1 MSELQITQGS
11 FRLSDTRTLRLP
23 SLKIIS
29 GESWAFVG
37 ANGSGKSAL
46 ARALSDEL
54 LQLEGKRYCSFH
66 TPVRLSFE
74 QLQKLID
81 EEWQRNNTDLLSEG
95 EEDTGRTA
103 ADIIQLH
110 HKDNELC
117 LQLSAYFG
125 IKDLLSRRFKY
136 LSTGEIRKVLLCQAL
151 MMNPD
156 LLILDEPFDGLDTYA
171 RNQLAQLLGT
181 LAAKSIT
188 LVLILT
194 RFHEIPDFVEKIGVL
209 ADCHL
214 TLSGEKERIL
224 AESLVAQL
232 AHSEKLHNIHLPEK
246 DVYLADETLPDDQAL
261 VSMRNVIV
269 KYHEKPILHGLNWQV
284 NPHEHWQIIG
294 ENGSGKS
301 TLLSLITGDHPQG
314 YSNDLVLFGKQR
326 GSGETIWDIKRH
338 IGYVSNRIHLEYRVN
353 TNIRNVILSGFFDS
367 IGLYQ
372 AVSDRQNQL
381 ANEWLNLLGLSEE
394 MATSPFHSLSWGQQ
408 RLVLIARALV
418 KHPSLLILDEPLQGL
433 DPLNRQLVLRFIDVM
448 ITHGNTQLLFVS
460 HHEEDSP
467 ECITHR
473 LRFVPDGD
481 IYQYETDT
489 IISNSRDARLL

>member
-29 GESWAFVG
+29 GENWAFVG
-37 ANGSGKSAL
+37 ANGSGKSSL

-54 LQLEGKRYCSFH
+54 IQLAGERHCSFN
-66 TPVRLSFE
+66 TPVHLSFE
-74 QLQKLID
+74 QLQQLID
-81 EEWQRNNTDLLSEG
+81 EEWQRNNTDLLSED

-103 ADIIQLH
+103 AEMIQLH

-117 LQLSAYFG
+117 LELAAYFG

-136 LSTGEIRKVLLCQAL
+136 LSTGEVRKVLLCQTL
-151 MMNPD
+151 MANPD

-171 RNQLAQLLGT
+171 QNQLSQLLRS
-181 LAAKSIT
+181 LATKGIT

-194 RFHEIPDFVEKIGVL
+194 RFHEIPDFIEQIGVL

-214 TLSGEKERIL
+214 TRTGKKENILS
-224 AESLVAQL
+224 ESLVAQL
-232 AHSEKLHNIHLPEK
+232 AHSETLKDIHLPET
-246 DVYLADETLPDDQAL
+246 DEYRADEQLPEDQPR
-261 VSMRNVIV
+261 VSMCNVV
-269 KYHEKPILHGLNWQV
+269 VQYNDKPILHGLNWQI
-284 NPHEHWQIIG
+284 NPDEHWQIIG
-294 ENGSGKS
+294 ENGAGKS

-314 YSNDLVLFGKQR
+314 YNNKLILFGRQR

-338 IGYVSNRIHLEYRVN
+338 IGYVSNSIHLEYRVS
-353 TNIRNVILSGFFDS
+353 TCVRNVILSGFFDS

-372 AVSDRQNQL
+372 AVSDQQQQL
-381 ANEWLNLLGLSEE
+381 ADEWLALLGFSETI
-394 MATSPFHSLSWGQQ
+394 ANSPFHSLSWGQQ

-418 KHPSLLILDEPLQGL
+418 KHPTLLILDEPLQGL
-433 DPLNRQLVLRFIDVM
+433 DPLNRQLVLRFIDIM
-448 ITHGNTQLLFVS
+448 IANGDTQLLFVS
-460 HHEEDSP
+460 HHQEDAP

-473 LRFVPDGD
+473 LKFIPDGY
-481 IYQYETDT
+481 IYRYETED
-489 IISNSRDARLL
+489 ISQQSL

>member
-29 GESWAFVG
+29 EENWAFVG
-37 ANGSGKSAL
+37 ANGSGKSSL

-54 LQLEGKRYCSFH
+54 IQLAGERHCSFH
-66 TPVRLSFE
+66 TPIRLSFE

-81 EEWQRNNTDLLSEG
+81 EEWQRNNTDLLSEE

-117 LQLSAYFG
+117 LELSEYFG

-136 LSTGEIRKVLLCQAL
+136 LSTGEVRKVLLCQAL
-151 MMNPD
+151 MINPD
-156 LLILDEPFDGLDTYA
+156 LLIFDEPFDGLDAYA
-171 RNQLAQLLGT
+171 RDQLAQLLNS
-181 LAAKSIT
+181 LAAKGIT
-188 LVLILT
+188 LVLVLT
-194 RFHEIPDFVEKIGVL
+194 RFHEIPDFVKQIGVL

-214 TLSGEKERIL
+214 TLTGKKECIL

-232 AHSEKLHNIHLPEK
+232 AHSEELKNIHLPET
-246 DVYLADETLPDDQAL
+246 DEFRADEQLQTDQPL
-261 VSMRNVIV
+261 VSMCNVIV
-269 KYHEKPILHGLNWQV
+269 QYNDKPILHGLSWQV
-284 NPHEHWQIIG
+284 NPNEHWQVIG
-294 ENGSGKS
+294 ENGAGKS

-314 YSNDLVLFGKQR
+314 YSNELILFGRQR

-338 IGYVSNRIHLEYRVN
+338 IGYVSNSVHLEYRVS
-353 TNIRNVILSGFFDS
+353 TSVRNVILSGFFDS

-372 AVSDRQNQL
+372 AVSDRQQQL
-381 ANEWLNLLGLSEE
+381 TDEWLGLLGFS
-394 MATSPFHSLSWGQQ
+394 ASTAISPFRSLSWGQQ

-418 KHPSLLILDEPLQGL
+418 KHPKLLILDEPLQGL
-433 DPLNRQLVLRFIDVM
+433 DPLNRQLVLRFIDIM
-448 ITHGNTQLLFVS
+448 ISNGDTQLLFVS
-460 HHEEDSP
+460 HHQEDAP
-467 ECITHR
+467 KCITHR
-473 LRFVPDGD
+473 LKFIPDGD
-481 IYQYETDT
+481 IYRYETERV
-489 IISNSRDARLL
+489 SLELL

>member
-23 SLKIIS
+23 SLTIIS
-29 GESWAFVG
+29 GESWAFIG
-37 ANGSGKSAL
+37 ANGSGKSSL
-46 ARALSDEL
+46 ARALSNEL
-54 LQLEGKRYCSFH
+54 IQLAGEHHCSFH

-81 EEWQRNNTDLLSEG
+81 EEWQRNNTDLLSED

-117 LQLSAYFG
+117 LELSEYFG

-136 LSTGEIRKVLLCQAL
+136 LSTGETRKVLLCQAL
-151 MMNPD
+151 MVNPD
-156 LLILDEPFDGLDTYA
+156 FLILDEPFDGLDAYA
-171 RNQLAQLLGT
+171 QNQLAQLLGT
-181 LAAKSIT
+181 LAIKGIT
-188 LVLILT
+188 LALILT
-194 RFHEIPDFVEKIGVL
+194 RFHEIPDFVKKIGVL

-214 TLSGEKERIL
+214 TMAGEKANIL

-232 AHSEKLHNIHLPEK
+232 AHSEELHNIHLPEK
-246 DVYLADETLPDDQAL
+246 DEYCADEQLLADQPL
-261 VSMRNVIV
+261 VSMHNIV
-269 KYHEKPILHGLNWQV
+269 VQYNEKPILHGLNWQV
-284 NPHEHWQIIG
+284 NPHEHWQITG
-294 ENGSGKS
+294 ENGAGKS

-314 YSNDLVLFGKQR
+314 YSNNLILFGKQR

-338 IGYVSNRIHLEYRVN
+338 IGYVSNNIHLEYRVN
-353 TNIRNVILSGFFDS
+353 TSVRNVILSGFFDS

-381 ANEWLNLLGLSEE
+381 ADEWLKLLGLSEE
-394 MATSPFHSLSWGQQ
+394 TATSPLHSLSWGQQ

-418 KHPSLLILDEPLQGL
+418 KHPALLILDEPLQGL
-433 DPLNRQLVLRFIDVM
+433 DSLNRQLVLRFIDIM
-448 ITHGNTQLLFVS
+448 ISNGETQLLFVS

-473 LRFVPDGD
+473 LRFVPDND
-481 IYQYETDT
+481 IYRYETGT
-489 IISNSRDARLL
+489 VSSKSL

>member
-11 FRLSDTRTLRLP
+11 FRLSDTRILRLP

-29 GESWAFVG
+29 EESWAFVG
-37 ANGSGKSAL
+37 TNGSGKSSL

-54 LQLEGKRYCSFH
+54 IQLAGNRHCSFR
-66 TPVRLSFE
+66 TPIRLSFE

-117 LQLSAYFG
+117 LELSEYFG

-136 LSTGEIRKVLLCQAL
+136 LSTGEVRKVLLCQAL
-151 MMNPD
+151 MVNPD
-156 LLILDEPFDGLDTYA
+156 LLILDEPFDGLDSYA
-171 RNQLAQLLGT
+171 RDQLSQLLSS
-181 LAAKSIT
+181 LAAKGIT

-194 RFHEIPDFVEKIGVL
+194 RFHEIPDFVEQVGVL

-214 TLSGEKERIL
+214 TLAGKKECIL

-232 AHSEKLHNIHLPEK
+232 THSEGLKNIHLPET
-246 DVYLADETLPDDQAL
+246 DEYQTDGQLPTDQPL
-261 VSMRNVIV
+261 VSMRDVIV
-269 KYHEKPILHGLNWQV
+269 QYNNKPILHGLSWQV
-284 NPHEHWQIIG
+284 NPNEHWQIIG
-294 ENGSGKS
+294 ENGAGKS
-301 TLLSLITGDHPQG
+301 TLLNLITGDHPQG
-314 YSNDLVLFGKQR
+314 YSNELILFGRQR

-338 IGYVSNRIHLEYRVN
+338 IGYVSNSIHLEYRVS
-353 TNIRNVILSGFFDS
+353 TSIRNVILSGFFDS

-372 AVSDRQNQL
+372 AVSDRQQQL
-381 ANEWLNLLGLSEE
+381 ADEWLDLLGLSGIT
-394 MATSPFHSLSWGQQ
+394 ATNPFHSLSWGQQ

-418 KHPSLLILDEPLQGL
+418 KHPALLILDEPLQGL
-433 DPLNRQLVLRFIDVM
+433 DPLNRQLVLRFIDIM
-448 ITHGNTQLLFVS
+448 IAHGDTQLLFVS
-460 HHEEDSP
+460 HHQEDAP
-467 ECITHR
+467 QCITHR
-473 LRFVPDGD
+473 LRFIPDGD
-481 IYQYETDT
+481 IYRYETEN
-489 IISNSRDARLL
+489 ISVESL

>member
-29 GESWAFVG
+29 EENWAFVG
-37 ANGSGKSAL
+37 ANGSGKSSL

-54 LQLEGKRYCSFH
+54 IQLVGERHCSFH
-66 TPVRLSFE
+66 TPIRLSFE

-117 LQLSAYFG
+117 LELSEYFG

-136 LSTGEIRKVLLCQAL
+136 LSTGEVRKVLLCQAL
-151 MMNPD
+151 MVNPD
-156 LLILDEPFDGLDTYA
+156 LLILDEPFDGLDAYA
-171 RNQLAQLLGT
+171 RDQLAQLLNS
-181 LAAKSIT
+181 LATKGIT
-188 LVLILT
+188 LVLVLT
-194 RFHEIPDFVEKIGVL
+194 RFHEIPDFVEQIGVL

-214 TLSGEKERIL
+214 TLSGKKERIL

-232 AHSEKLHNIHLPEK
+232 AHSEELKNIHLPET
-246 DVYLADETLPDDQAL
+246 DELQADEQRPTNQPL
-261 VSMRNVIV
+261 VSMHNVIV
-269 KYHEKPILHGLNWQV
+269 QYNDKPILHGLSWQV
-284 NPHEHWQIIG
+284 NPSEHWQVIG
-294 ENGSGKS
+294 ENGAGKS

-314 YSNDLVLFGKQR
+314 YSNELILFGRQR

-338 IGYVSNRIHLEYRVN
+338 IGYVSNNVHLEYRASTSV
-353 TNIRNVILSGFFDS
+353 RNVILSGFFDS

-372 AVSDRQNQL
+372 AVSDRQQQL
-381 ANEWLNLLGLSEE
+381 ADNWLDLLGLS
-394 MATSPFHSLSWGQQ
+394 ASTAISPFHSLSWGQQ

-418 KHPSLLILDEPLQGL
+418 KHPALLILDEPLQGL
-433 DPLNRQLVLRFIDVM
+433 DPLNRQLVLRFIDIM
-448 ITHGNTQLLFVS
+448 ISSGDTQLLFVS
-460 HHEEDSP
+460 HHQEDAP
-467 ECITHR
+467 KCITHR
-473 LRFVPDGD
+473 LRFIPDGD
-481 IYQYETDT
+481 IYRYKTE
-489 IISNSRDARLL
+489 SVSLESL

>member
-37 ANGSGKSAL
+37 ANGSGKSSL

-54 LQLEGKRYCSFH
+54 IQLAGERHCSFH
-66 TPVRLSFE
+66 TPMRLSFE

-81 EEWQRNNTDLLSEG
+81 EEWLRNNTDLLSEG

-103 ADIIQLH
+103 AAIIQLH

-117 LQLSAYFG
+117 LELSEYFG

-136 LSTGEIRKVLLCQAL
+136 LSTGEVRKVLLCQAL
-151 MMNPD
+151 MANPD
-156 LLILDEPFDGLDTYA
+156 LLILDEPFDGLDAYA
-171 RNQLAQLLGT
+171 RNQLIQLLNS
-181 LAAKSIT
+181 LAAKGIT
-188 LVLILT
+188 LALVLT
-194 RFHEIPDFVEKIGVL
+194 RFHEIPDFVEQVGVL

-214 TLSGEKERIL
+214 TLTGKKEHIL

-232 AHSEKLHNIHLPEK
+232 VHSEDLKNIHLPET
-246 DVYLADETLPDDQAL
+246 DEYRTEEQLPTDQPL
-261 VSMRNVIV
+261 VSMRNVV
-269 KYHEKPILHGLNWQV
+269 VQYNDQPILHNLNWQV
-284 NPHEHWQIIG
+284 NPNEHWQIIG
-294 ENGSGKS
+294 ENGAGKS

-314 YSNDLVLFGKQR
+314 YSNELILFGRQR

-338 IGYVSNRIHLEYRVN
+338 IGYISNSVHLDYRVS
-353 TNIRNVILSGFFDS
+353 TSVRNVILSGFFDS

-372 AVSDRQNQL
+372 AVSDRQQQL
-381 ANEWLNLLGLSEE
+381 ADQWLELLGLSGST
-394 MATSPFHSLSWGQQ
+394 AISPFHSLSWGQQ

-418 KHPSLLILDEPLQGL
+418 KHPALLILDEPLQGL
-433 DPLNRQLVLRFIDVM
+433 DPLNRQLVLRFIDIM
-448 ITHGNTQLLFVS
+448 ISNGDTQLLFVS
-460 HHEEDSP
+460 HHQEDAP
-467 ECITHR
+467 KCITHR
-473 LRFVPDGD
+473 LRFVPDGE
-481 IYQYETDT
+481 IYRYETES
-489 IISNSRDARLL
+489 IFLELL

>member
-37 ANGSGKSAL
+37 ANGSGKSSL
-46 ARALSDEL
+46 ARALSNDL
-54 LQLEGKRYCSFH
+54 IQLAGERHCSFH
-66 TPVRLSFE
+66 TPVLLSFE

-103 ADIIQLH
+103 ADIIQLYH
-110 HKDNELC
+110 QDNELC
-117 LQLSAYFG
+117 LELSGYFG

-136 LSTGEIRKVLLCQAL
+136 LSTGETRKVLLCQAL
-151 MMNPD
+151 MINPD
-156 LLILDEPFDGLDTYA
+156 LLILDEPFDGLDAYA
-171 RNQLAQLLGT
+171 QKQLAQLLGS
-181 LAAKSIT
+181 LAIKGIT

-194 RFHEIPDFVEKIGVL
+194 RFNEIPDFVEKIGVL

-214 TLSGEKERIL
+214 TLAGEKDSIL
-224 AESLVAQL
+224 AESIVAQL
-232 AHSEKLHNIHLPEK
+232 AHSEKLRNIHLPEV
-246 DVYLADETLPDDQAL
+246 DESQADKQLPAEQPL
-261 VSMRNVIV
+261 VSMRNVTV
-269 KYHEKPILHGLNWQV
+269 QYNEKPILHNLSWQV
-284 NPHEHWQIIG
+284 NPHENWQIIG
-294 ENGSGKS
+294 ENGAGKS

-314 YSNDLVLFGKQR
+314 YSNHLILFGRQR
-326 GSGETIWDIKRH
+326 GSGETIWEIKRH
-338 IGYVSNRIHLEYRVN
+338 IGYVSNSIHLEYRVS
-353 TNIRNVILSGFFDS
+353 TNVRNVILSGFFDS

-372 AVSDRQNQL
+372 AVSDRQLQL
-381 ANEWLNLLGLSEE
+381 ANEWLSLLGLSEAT
-394 MATSPFHSLSWGQQ
+394 ATSPFHSLSWGQQ

-418 KHPSLLILDEPLQGL
+418 KHPALLILDEPLQGL
-433 DPLNRQLVLRFIDVM
+433 DPLNRQLVLRFIDIM
-448 ITHGNTQLLFVS
+448 ISSGETQLLFVS
-460 HHEEDSP
+460 HHQEDAP

-481 IYQYETDT
+481 VYRYETET
-489 IISNSRDARLL
+489 VSPKTP

>member
-37 ANGSGKSAL
+37 ANGSGKSSL

-54 LQLEGKRYCSFH
+54 IQLAGDRHCSFR
-66 TPVRLSFE
+66 TPIRLSFE

-117 LQLSAYFG
+117 LELSKYFG

-136 LSTGEIRKVLLCQAL
+136 LSTGEVRKVLLCQAL
-151 MMNPD
+151 MVNPD
-156 LLILDEPFDGLDTYA
+156 LLILDEPFDGLDSYA
-171 RNQLAQLLGT
+171 RNQLTQLLSS
-181 LAAKSIT
+181 LAEKGIT

-194 RFHEIPDFVEKIGVL
+194 RFHEIPDFVEQIGVL

-214 TLSGEKERIL
+214 TLAGKKERIL

-232 AHSEKLHNIHLPEK
+232 AHSEGLKNIRLPE
-246 DVYLADETLPDDQAL
+246 ADEYRIDGQLPADQPL
-261 VSMRNVIV
+261 VSMRDVIV
-269 KYHEKPILHGLNWQV
+269 QYNDKPILHSLSWQV
-284 NPHEHWQIIG
+284 NPNEHWQIIG
-294 ENGSGKS
+294 ENGAGKS

-314 YSNDLVLFGKQR
+314 YSNELILFGRQR

-338 IGYVSNRIHLEYRVN
+338 IGYVSNSVHLEYRVS
-353 TNIRNVILSGFFDS
+353 TGVRNVILSGFFDS

-372 AVSDRQNQL
+372 AVSDRQQQL
-381 ANEWLNLLGLSEE
+381 ADEWLGLLGLSG
-394 MATSPFHSLSWGQQ
+394 ATANSPFHSLSWGQQ

-418 KHPSLLILDEPLQGL
+418 KHPALLILDEPLQGL
-433 DPLNRQLVLRFIDVM
+433 DPLNRQLVLRFIDIM
-448 ITHGNTQLLFVS
+448 IAHGDTQLLFVS
-460 HHEEDSP
+460 HHQEDAP
-467 ECITHR
+467 QCITHR
-473 LRFVPDGD
+473 LRFIPDGD
-481 IYQYETDT
+481 IYRYETEN
-489 IISNSRDARLL
+489 ICLESL

>member
-29 GESWAFVG
+29 GENWAFVG
-37 ANGSGKSAL
+37 ANGSGKSSL
-46 ARALSDEL
+46 AQALSDEL
-54 LQLEGKRYCSFH
+54 IQLAGERYCSFH
-66 TPVRLSFE
+66 TPIRLSFE

-81 EEWQRNNTDLLSEG
+81 EEWQRNNTDLLSED

-103 ADIIQLH
+103 ADIIQLY

-117 LQLSAYFG
+117 LELTNYFG

-136 LSTGEIRKVLLCQAL
+136 LSTGEVHKVLLCQAL
-151 MMNPD
+151 MADPD

-171 RNQLAQLLGT
+171 RGQLSQLLES
-181 LAAKSIT
+181 LAAKGIT

-194 RFHEIPDFVEKIGVL
+194 RFHELPDFVEQIGVL

-214 TLSGEKERIL
+214 TLAGEKQSIL
-224 AESLVAQL
+224 AESLIAQL
-232 AHSEKLHNIHLPEK
+232 AHSEGLKNIHLPET
-246 DVYLADETLPDDQAL
+246 DEYRADEQLPTDQPL

-269 KYHEKPILHGLNWQV
+269 QYNDKPILHGLNWQV
-284 NPHEHWQIIG
+284 NPDEHWQVIG
-294 ENGSGKS
+294 ENGAGKS

-314 YSNDLVLFGKQR
+314 YSNELILFGRQR
-326 GSGETIWDIKRH
+326 GSGETIWDIKRY
-338 IGYVSNRIHLEYRVN
+338 IGYVSNSIHLEYRVS
-353 TNIRNVILSGFFDS
+353 ISVRNVILSGFFDS

-372 AVSDRQNQL
+372 AVSDRQQQL
-381 ANEWLNLLGLSEE
+381 ADEWLNLLGLSGET
-394 MATSPFHSLSWGQQ
+394 ATSPFHSLSWGQQ

-418 KHPSLLILDEPLQGL
+418 KHPALLILDEPLQGL
-433 DPLNRQLVLRFIDVM
+433 DPLNRQLVLRFIDIM
-448 ITHGNTQLLFVS
+448 IANGDTQLLFVS
-460 HHEEDSP
+460 HHQEDAP

-473 LRFVPDGD
+473 LRFIPDGD
-481 IYQYETDT
+481 VYRYETDN
-489 IISNSRDARLL
+489 IFQEAL

>member
-29 GESWAFVG
+29 GENWAFVG
-37 ANGSGKSAL
+37 ANGSGKSSL

-54 LQLEGKRYCSFH
+54 IQLAGERYCSFH

-103 ADIIQLH
+103 ADIIQLY

-117 LQLSAYFG
+117 LELTKYFG

-136 LSTGEIRKVLLCQAL
+136 LSTGEVRKVLLCQAL
-151 MMNPD
+151 MADPD
-156 LLILDEPFDGLDTYA
+156 LLILDEPFDGLDAYA
-171 RNQLAQLLGT
+171 RGQLSQLLES
-181 LAAKSIT
+181 LVAKGIT

-194 RFHEIPDFVEKIGVL
+194 RFHEIPDFVEQIGVL

-214 TLSGEKERIL
+214 TLAGEKQSIL
-224 AESLVAQL
+224 AESLIAQL
-232 AHSEKLHNIHLPEK
+232 AHSEELKNIHLPET
-246 DVYLADETLPDDQAL
+246 DEYRADEQLPTDQPL

-269 KYHEKPILHGLNWQV
+269 QYNDKPILHDLNWQV
-284 NPHEHWQIIG
+284 NPNEHWQVIG
-294 ENGSGKS
+294 ENGAGKS

-314 YSNDLVLFGKQR
+314 YSNELILFGRQR

-338 IGYVSNRIHLEYRVN
+338 IGYVSNSIHLEYRVS
-353 TNIRNVILSGFFDS
+353 ISVRNVILSGFFDS

-372 AVSDRQNQL
+372 AVSDRQQQL
-381 ANEWLNLLGLSEE
+381 ADEWLDLLGLSGET
-394 MATSPFHSLSWGQQ
+394 ATSPFHSLSWGQQ

-418 KHPSLLILDEPLQGL
+418 KHPALLILDEPLQGL
-433 DPLNRQLVLRFIDVM
+433 DPLNRQLVLRFIDIM
-448 ITHGNTQLLFVS
+448 IANGDTQLLFVS
-460 HHEEDSP
+460 HHQEDAP

-473 LRFVPDGD
+473 LRFIPDGD
-481 IYQYETDT
+481 IYRYETDN
-489 IISNSRDARLL
+489 IFQEAL

>member
-1 MSELQITQGS
+1 MSGLQITQGS

-37 ANGSGKSAL
+37 ANGSGKSSL
-46 ARALSDEL
+46 ARALSNEL
-54 LQLEGKRYCSFH
+54 IQLSGERHCSFH

-81 EEWQRNNTDLLSEG
+81 KEWQRNNTDLLSEG

-110 HKDNELC
+110 HKDNEQC
-117 LQLSAYFG
+117 LELSEYFG

-151 MMNPD
+151 MADPD
-156 LLILDEPFDGLDTYA
+156 LLILDEPFDGLDAYA
-171 RNQLAQLLGT
+171 REQLSQLLGS
-181 LAAKSIT
+181 LVAKGIT

-194 RFHEIPDFVEKIGVL
+194 RFHELPDFVEKVGVL
-209 ADCHL
+209 ADCYL
-214 TLSGEKERIL
+214 TLAGEKESIL

-232 AHSEKLHNIHLPEK
+232 AHSEELKDIHLPET
-246 DVYLADETLPDDQAL
+246 DEYRADEQLPADQPL
-261 VSMRNVIV
+261 VSMRNVTV
-269 KYHEKPILHGLNWQV
+269 QYNDKPILHGLNWQV
-284 NPHEHWQIIG
+284 DPDEHWQITG
-294 ENGSGKS
+294 ENGAGKS

-314 YSNDLVLFGKQR
+314 YSNELILFGRQR

-338 IGYVSNRIHLEYRVN
+338 IGYVSNSIHLEYRVS
-353 TNIRNVILSGFFDS
+353 TSVRNVILSGFFDS

-372 AVSDRQNQL
+372 AVSDRQQQL
-381 ANEWLNLLGLSEE
+381 ADEWLDLLGLSGNP
-394 MATSPFHSLSWGQQ
+394 AISPFHSLSWGQQ

-418 KHPSLLILDEPLQGL
+418 KHPALLILDEPLQGL
-433 DPLNRQLVLRFIDVM
+433 DPLNRQLVLRFIDIM
-448 ITHGNTQLLFVS
+448 ISKGDTQLLFVS
-460 HHEEDSP
+460 HHQEDAP

-473 LRFVPDGD
+473 LKFIPDGD
-481 IYQYETDT
+481 IYRYETDPVPQK
-489 IISNSRDARLL
+489 SL